1 MAGNL
6 PIDGRRLWDDLMQLA
21 GITDPGKPYTRR
33 SFSPLFDEGRVWLRK
48 RFEAAGLETRI
59 DSGGNL
65 IGRRAGSDPKAGTI
79 LIGSHSDTV
88 PSGGRFDGTAGVL
101 AALEIARSLA
111 DKGITLRH
119 AIEVVDFLAE
129 EPSEFGLSCIGS
141 RGMAGVL
148 DNRMLAY
155 TDPSGEVLSHAID
168 RVGGNVA
175 TLPAAKRSDIAAFF
189 ELHIEQGLVLQ
200 EGKIDVGIVTA
211 IVGITRVEIVFKG
224 SADHAGTTPM
234 HLRRDAFTPAA
245 KTAVFVD
252 RIARELVGR
261 NAGLFV
267 ATIGI
272 VSVAPGASNVV
283 PEEAR
288 IVIDARSE
296 NRALMEEFLAA
307 LDAETA
313 AFAAQSRVERAV
325 LMRLSDTDPTACDP
339 RLRALLRESADA
351 LGFSSTDI
359 ASGAGHDAAF
369 VARIAPSAMLFI
381 PCRDGKS
388 HAPEEWAE
396 PEALAAGTA
405 VIAETV
411 LRFDRMQ
418 AAPQGAYERD
428 HDGTHTG

>member
-6 PIDGRRLWDDLMQLA
+6 PIDGQRLWDDLMQLA
-21 GITDPGKPYTRR
+21 EITEPGKPYTRR
-33 SFSPLFDEGRVWLRK
+33 SFSPLFDEGRAWLRK
-48 RFEAAGLETRI
+48 RFEAAGLETRF
-59 DSGGNL
+59 DEAGNL
-65 IGRRAGSDPKAGTI
+65 IGRRAGSDPALGTI

-111 DKGITLRH
+111 DRGVALRH
-119 AIEVVDFLAE
+119 TIEVVDFLAE

-141 RGMAGVL
+141 RGLAGAMEE
-148 DNRMLAY
+148 RMLGY

-168 RVGGNVA
+168 RIGGKVSSLA
-175 TLPAAKRSDIAAFF
+175 RARRSDIAAFF

-211 IVGITRVEIVFKG
+211 IVGITRIEIVFSG
-224 SADHAGTTPM
+224 AADHAGTTPM

-245 KTAVFVD
+245 KSAVFVD

-261 NAGLFV
+261 GEGLFV

-283 PEEAR
+283 PQEAR

-296 NRALMEEFLAA
+296 NRALMEEFLAR
-307 LDAETA
+307 LDTETA
-313 AFAAQSRVERAV
+313 QFAAEARTERAV
-325 LMRLSDTDPTACDP
+325 LALLSDTNPTACDP
-339 RLRALLRESADA
+339 QLRDILRESANA
-351 LGFSSTDI
+351 LGFSSIDI

-369 VARIAPSAMLFI
+369 VARIAPAAMLFI

-396 PEALAAGTA
+396 PDALAAGTA
-405 VIAETV
+405 VIAEAV
-411 LRFDRMQ
+411 LRFDRMR
-418 AAPQGAYERD
+418 AALTAGAA
-428 HDGTHTG
+428 

>member
-21 GITDPGKPYTRR
+21 EITDPGKPYTRR
-33 SFSPLFDEGRVWLRK
+33 SFSPLFDKGRVWLRR
-48 RFEAAGLETRI
+48 RFEEAGLETRI
-59 DSGGNL
+59 DAAGNL
-65 IGRRAGSDPKAGTI
+65 IGRREGTEPSAGTI

-88 PSGGRFDGTAGVL
+88 PSGGRFDGPAGEL
-101 AALEIARSLA
+101 AALDIVRTLA
-111 DKGITLRH
+111 ESGVALRH
-119 AIEVVDFLAE
+119 NVEVIDFLAE

-148 DNRMLAY
+148 DVRMLAY

-168 RVGGNVA
+168 RVGGTVGDLTSARRN
-175 TLPAAKRSDIAAFF
+175 DIAAFF

-200 EGKIDVGIVTA
+200 DGRIDVGVVTA
-211 IVGITRVEIVFKG
+211 IVGITRVEVVFRG

-245 KTAVFVD
+245 KSAVFID
-252 RIARELVGR
+252 RVARELVAR
-261 NAGLFV
+261 RAGLFV

-272 VSVAPGASNVV
+272 VSVTPGASNVV
-283 PEEAR
+283 PQEAR

-296 NRALMEEFLAA
+296 NRALMDEFLAR
-307 LDAETA
+307 LDAETSA
-313 AFAAQSRVERAV
+313 YAQESRTERTSFT
-325 LMRLSDTDPTACDP
+325 LLSDTNPTACDP
-339 RLRALLRESADA
+339 SLRGLLRDSANA

-369 VARIAPSAMLFI
+369 VARFAPAAMLFI

-396 PEALAAGTA
+396 PDAIAAGTA
-405 VIAETV
+405 VIAEAV
-411 LRFDRMQ
+411 LRFDR
-418 AAPQGAYERD
+418 GA
-428 HDGTHTG
+428 

>member
-1 MAGNL
+1 MTSNL
-6 PIDGRRLWDDLMQLA
+6 PIDGRRLWDDLMHLA
-21 GITDPGKPYTRR
+21 EITDPGKPYTRR
-33 SFSPLFDEGRVWLRK
+33 SFSPLFDEGRLWLRQ

-59 DSGGNL
+59 DAAGNL
-65 IGRRAGSDPKAGTI
+65 IGRRAGSEPAAGTI
-79 LIGSHSDTV
+79 MIGSHSDTV

-101 AALEIARSLA
+101 AALEIARSIA
-111 DKGITLRH
+111 QSGTALRH
-119 AIEVVDFLAE
+119 NLEVIDFLAE

-141 RGMAGVL
+141 RGMAGVMEE
-148 DNRMLAY
+148 RMLAY

-168 RVGGNVA
+168 RVGGNVSALA
-175 TLPAAKRSDIAAFF
+175 TARRDDIGAFF

-200 EGKIDVGIVTA
+200 DGKIDVGIVTA
-211 IVGITRVEIVFKG
+211 IVGITRIEVVFKG

-252 RIARELVGR
+252 RVARELVAR

-272 VSVAPGASNVV
+272 ASVAPGASNVV
-283 PEEAR
+283 PQEAR
-288 IVIDARSE
+288 IIIDARSE
-296 NRALMEEFLAA
+296 NRALMDEFLAR
-307 LDAETA
+307 LDTETA
-313 AFAAQSRVERAV
+313 AFAKESRTERAV
-325 LMRLSDTDPTACDP
+325 FARLSDTNPTACDAG
-339 RLRALLRESADA
+339 LRELLRDSARA

-369 VARIAPSAMLFI
+369 VARIAPSAMVFI

-396 PEALAAGTA
+396 PDALAAGTA
-405 VIAETV
+405 VIAEAV
-411 LRFDRMQ
+411 LRFDRLD
-418 AAPQGAYERD
+418 A
-428 HDGTHTG
+428 

>member
-6 PIDGRRLWDDLMQLA
+6 PVDGQRLWNDLMQLA
-21 GITDPGKPYTRR
+21 EITDPGKPYTRR
-33 SFSPLFDEGRVWLRK
+33 SFSPLFDKGRVWLRQ
-48 RFEAAGLETRI
+48 RFEAAGLQTRI
-59 DSGGNL
+59 DAAGNL
-65 IGRRAGSDPKAGTI
+65 IGRREGAEPAAGTI
-79 LIGSHSDTV
+79 MIGSHSDTV
-88 PSGGRFDGTAGVL
+88 PSGGRFDGAGGVI
-101 AALEIARSLA
+101 AALEIARSIA
-111 DKGITLRH
+111 DSGVSLRH

-141 RGMAGVL
+141 RGIAGAM
-148 DNRMLAY
+148 DDGMLRY

-168 RVGGNVA
+168 RVGGHV
-175 TLPAAKRSDIAAFF
+175 PALASAKRSDIAAFF

-211 IVGITRVEIVFKG
+211 IVGITRIEIVFKG

-252 RIARELVGR
+252 RISRELVAR
-261 NAGLFV
+261 KSGLFV

-272 VSVAPGASNVV
+272 VSVSPGASNVV
-283 PEEAR
+283 PQEAR

-296 NRALMEEFLAA
+296 NRALMDEFLSE
-307 LDAETA
+307 LEVQTMT
-313 AFAAQSRVERAV
+313 FAQESRTERASFA
-325 LMRLSDTDPTACDP
+325 RLSDTYPTACDP
-339 RLRALLRESADA
+339 SLRKLLRESANA
-351 LGFSSTDI
+351 LGFTSTDI

-369 VARIAPSAMLFI
+369 VARIAPAAMLFI

-396 PEALAAGTA
+396 PDALAAGTA
-405 VIAETV
+405 VIAEAV
-411 LRFDRMQ
+411 LRFDREKTE
-418 AAPQGAYERD
+418 AARGGD
-428 HDGTHTG
+428 

>member
-6 PIDGRRLWDDLMQLA
+6 PIDGKRLWDDLMRLA
-21 GITDPGKPYTRR
+21 KITEPGKPYTRR
-33 SFSPLFDEGRVWLRK
+33 SFSRLFDEGRTWLRQ
-48 RFEAAGLETRI
+48 RFEAAGLQTRI
-59 DSGGNL
+59 DTAGNL
-65 IGRRAGSDPKAGTI
+65 IGRRAGSDPDAGTI
-79 LIGSHSDTV
+79 MIGSHSDTV

-101 AALEIARSLA
+101 TALEIARSLA
-111 DKGITLRH
+111 DRGVTLRH

-141 RGMAGVL
+141 RGMAGVM
-148 DNRMLAY
+148 DDRMLAY

-168 RVGGNVA
+168 RVGGKV
-175 TLPAAKRSDIAAFF
+175 TSLPAAKRSDVAAFF

-200 EGKIDVGIVTA
+200 ESRIDVGIVTA
-211 IVGITRVEIVFKG
+211 IVGITRIEIVFRG

-252 RIARELVGR
+252 RVARDLVAR
-261 NAGLFV
+261 NEGLFV

-272 VSVAPGASNVV
+272 VSVTPGASNVV
-283 PEEAR
+283 PQEAR

-296 NRALMEEFLAA
+296 NRALMDDFLTA
-307 LDAETA
+307 LDTETL
-313 AFAAQSRVERAV
+313 AFAKESRTERA
-325 LMRLSDTDPTACDP
+325 MFARLSDTNPTACDP
-339 RLRALLRESADA
+339 GLRELLRESANA

-369 VARIAPSAMLFI
+369 VARIAPAAMVFI

-396 PEALAAGTA
+396 PDALAAGTA
-405 VIAETV
+405 VIAEAV

-418 AAPQGAYERD
+418 AAPRAA
-428 HDGTHTG
+428 

>member
-6 PIDGRRLWDDLMQLA
+6 PIDGQRLWDDLMQLA
-21 GITDPGKPYTRR
+21 RITEPGKPYTRR
-33 SFSPLFDEGRVWLRK
+33 SFSPLFDEGRTWLRR
-48 RFEAAGLETRI
+48 RFEAAGLATRI
-59 DSGGNL
+59 DEAGNL
-65 IGRRAGSDPKAGTI
+65 IGRRTGTEASLGTI

-88 PSGGRFDGTAGVL
+88 PSGGRFDGVAGVL
-101 AALEIARSLA
+101 AALEIVRSLA
-111 DKGITLRH
+111 DRGVALRH
-119 AIEVVDFLAE
+119 DIEVIDFLAE

-141 RGMAGVL
+141 RGMAGVME
-148 DNRMLAY
+148 DRMLAY
-155 TDPSGEVLSHAID
+155 TDPSGEVLAQAID

-175 TLPAAKRSDIAAFF
+175 LLAKARRSDIAAFF

-200 EGKIDVGIVTA
+200 DGGIDVGIVTA
-211 IVGITRVEIVFKG
+211 IVGITRVEIVFRG

-252 RIARELVGR
+252 HIARDLVARGE
-261 NAGLFV
+261 GLFV
-267 ATIGI
+267 ATIGV
-272 VSVAPGASNVV
+272 VSVTPGASNVV
-283 PEEAR
+283 PQEAR

-296 NRALMEEFLAA
+296 NRALMNEFLAR
-307 LDAETA
+307 LDTETER
-313 AFAAQSRVERAV
+313 FAADSRTDRAV
-325 LMRLSDTDPTACDP
+325 FARLSDTNPTACD
-339 RLRALLRESADA
+339 AGLREVLRDSANA

-369 VARIAPSAMLFI
+369 VARIAPAAMVFI

-396 PEALAAGTA
+396 PDAVAAGA
-405 VIAETV
+405 SVIAEAV

-418 AAPQGAYERD
+418 PAPRAS
-428 HDGTHTG
+428 

>member
-1 MAGNL
+1 MTSNL
-6 PIDGRRLWDDLMQLA
+6 PIDGRRLWDDLMHLA
-21 GITDPGKPYTRR
+21 EITDPAKPYTRR
-33 SFSPLFDEGRVWLRK
+33 SFSPLFDEGRLWLRQ

-59 DSGGNL
+59 DAAGNL
-65 IGRRAGSDPKAGTI
+65 IGRRAGSEPAAGTI
-79 LIGSHSDTV
+79 MIGSHSDTV

-101 AALEIARSLA
+101 AALEIARSIA
-111 DKGITLRH
+111 QSGTALRH
-119 AIEVVDFLAE
+119 NLEVIDFLAE

-141 RGMAGVL
+141 RGMAGVMEE
-148 DNRMLAY
+148 RMLAY

-168 RVGGNVA
+168 RVGGNVSALA
-175 TLPAAKRSDIAAFF
+175 TARRDDIKAFF

-200 EGKIDVGIVTA
+200 DGKIDVGIVTA
-211 IVGITRVEIVFKG
+211 IVGITRIEVVFKG

-252 RIARELVGR
+252 RVARELVAR

-272 VSVAPGASNVV
+272 ASVAPGASNVV
-283 PEEAR
+283 PQEAR
-288 IVIDARSE
+288 IIIDARSE
-296 NRALMEEFLAA
+296 NRALMDEFLAR
-307 LDAETA
+307 LDTETA
-313 AFAAQSRVERAV
+313 AFAKESRTERAV
-325 LMRLSDTDPTACDP
+325 FARLSDTNPTACDAG
-339 RLRALLRESADA
+339 LRELLRDSARA

-369 VARIAPSAMLFI
+369 VARIAPSAMVFI

-396 PEALAAGTA
+396 PDALAAGTA
-405 VIAETV
+405 VIAEAV
-411 LRFDRMQ
+411 LRFDRLD
-418 AAPQGAYERD
+418 A
-428 HDGTHTG
+428 

>member
-21 GITDPGKPYTRR
+21 EITEPGKPYTRR
-33 SFSPLFDEGRVWLRK
+33 SFSPLFDEGRVWLRN
-48 RFEAAGLETRI
+48 RFEAAGLKTRI
-59 DSGGNL
+59 DAAGNL
-65 IGRRAGSDPKAGTI
+65 IGRREGSDKSARTI
-79 LIGSHSDTV
+79 MIGSHSDTV
-88 PSGGRFDGTAGVL
+88 PSGGRFDGPAGVL
-101 AALEIARSLA
+101 AALEIARSLS
-111 DKGITLRH
+111 DRGLTLRH

-148 DNRMLAY
+148 DDGMLKY
-155 TDPSGEVLSHAID
+155 TEPGGEVLAHAID
-168 RVGGNVA
+168 RVGGRVSA
-175 TLPAAKRSDIAAFF
+175 LPSAKRKDIAAFF

-200 EGKIDVGIVTA
+200 DSKTDVGVVSA
-211 IVGITRVEIVFKG
+211 IVGITRVEIVFRG

-234 HLRRDAFTPAA
+234 RLRRDAFTPAA

-252 RIARELVGR
+252 RAAREMVAR

-272 VSVAPGASNVV
+272 VSVSPGASNVV
-283 PEEAR
+283 PQEAR

-296 NRALMEEFLAA
+296 NRALMDEFLARLEIETLA
-307 LDAETA
+307 LAKE
-313 AFAAQSRVERAV
+313 SRTERAV
-325 LMRLSDTDPTACDP
+325 MTRLSDTNPTSCDP
-339 RLRALLRESADA
+339 ALRQLLRDSADT
-351 LGFSSTDI
+351 LGFSHIDI

-369 VARIAPSAMLFI
+369 VARIAPAAMLFI

-396 PEALAAGTA
+396 PDAIAAGTA
-405 VIAETV
+405 VIAEAV
-411 LRFDRMQ
+411 LRFDRLH
-418 AAPQGAYERD
+418 APQNTDAA
-428 HDGTHTG
+428 

>member
-6 PIDGRRLWDDLMQLA
+6 PIDGRRLWDDLMRLA
-21 GITDPGKPYTRR
+21 EITDPGKPYTRR
-33 SFSPLFDEGRVWLRK
+33 SFSPLFDEGRIWLRQ
-48 RFEAAGLETRI
+48 RFEEAGLETRI
-59 DSGGNL
+59 DTAGNL
-65 IGRRAGSDPKAGTI
+65 IGRRAGTDPAVGTI

-88 PSGGRFDGTAGVL
+88 PSGGRFDGPAGVL

-111 DKGITLRH
+111 DSGVVLRH
-119 AIEVVDFLAE
+119 AIEVIDFLAE

-141 RGMAGVL
+141 RGMAGVM
-148 DNRMLAY
+148 DDKMLRY
-155 TDPSGEVLSHAID
+155 TDPAGEALSNAID

-175 TLPAAKRSDIAAFF
+175 SLPSAKRNDIAAFF

-200 EGKIDVGIVTA
+200 NGKIDVGIVTA
-211 IVGITRVEIVFKG
+211 IVGITRTEIIFRG

-252 RIARELVGR
+252 RVAREFVAR
-261 NAGLFV
+261 KAGLFV

-272 VSVAPGASNVV
+272 VSVSPGASNVV
-283 PEEAR
+283 PQEAR

-296 NRALMEEFLAA
+296 NRALMDEFLAL
-307 LDAETA
+307 LDRETT
-313 AFAAQSRVERAV
+313 AFAEDSGTERKVFAQ
-325 LMRLSDTDPTACDP
+325 LSDTNPTACDP
-339 RLRALLRESADA
+339 GLRALLRDSANA
-351 LGFSSTDI
+351 LGFTSTDI

-369 VARIAPSAMLFI
+369 VARIAPAAMLFI

-396 PEALAAGTA
+396 PDALAAGAA
-405 VIAETV
+405 VIAEAV
-411 LRFDRMQ
+411 LHFDR
-418 AAPQGAYERD
+418 GR
-428 HDGTHTG
+428 

>member
-1 MAGNL
+1 MTSNL
-6 PIDGRRLWDDLMQLA
+6 PIDGRRLWDDLIHLA
-21 GITDPGKPYTRR
+21 EITDPAKPYTRR
-33 SFSPLFDEGRVWLRK
+33 SFSPLFDEGRLWLRQ

-59 DSGGNL
+59 DAAGNL
-65 IGRRAGSDPKAGTI
+65 IGRRAGSEPAAGTI
-79 LIGSHSDTV
+79 MIGSHSDTV

-101 AALEIARSLA
+101 AALEIARSIA
-111 DKGITLRH
+111 QSGTALRH
-119 AIEVVDFLAE
+119 NLEVIDFLAE

-141 RGMAGVL
+141 RGMAGVMEE
-148 DNRMLAY
+148 RMLAY

-168 RVGGNVA
+168 RVGGNVSALA
-175 TLPAAKRSDIAAFF
+175 TARRDDIKAFF

-200 EGKIDVGIVTA
+200 DGKIDVGIVTA
-211 IVGITRVEIVFKG
+211 IVGITRIEVVFKG

-252 RIARELVGR
+252 RVARELVAR

-272 VSVAPGASNVV
+272 ASVAPGASNVV
-283 PEEAR
+283 PQEAR
-288 IVIDARSE
+288 IIIDARSE
-296 NRALMEEFLAA
+296 NRALMDEFLAR
-307 LDAETA
+307 LDTETA
-313 AFAAQSRVERAV
+313 AFAKESRTERAV
-325 LMRLSDTDPTACDP
+325 FARLSDTNPTACDAG
-339 RLRALLRESADA
+339 LRELLRDSARA

-369 VARIAPSAMLFI
+369 VARIAPSAMVFI

-396 PEALAAGTA
+396 PDALAAGTA
-405 VIAETV
+405 VIAEAV
-411 LRFDRMQ
+411 LRFDRLD
-418 AAPQGAYERD
+418 A
-428 HDGTHTG
+428 

>member
-6 PIDGRRLWDDLMQLA
+6 PIDGRRLWDDLMRLA
-21 GITDPGKPYTRR
+21 EITDPARPYTRR
-33 SFSPLFDEGRVWLRK
+33 SFSPLFDKGRVWLRN
-48 RFEAAGLETRI
+48 RFADAGLDTSM
-59 DSGGNL
+59 DTAGNL
-65 IGRRAGSDPKAGTI
+65 IGRRAGSDPALGTI

-88 PSGGRFDGTAGVL
+88 PSGGRFDGAGGVI
-101 AALEIARSLA
+101 AALEIVRSIA
-111 DKGITLRH
+111 ESGVALRH

-148 DNRMLAY
+148 DQKMLGY

-168 RVGGNVA
+168 RVGGNVSA
-175 TLPAAKRSDIAAFF
+175 LASARRSDIAAFF

-200 EGKIDVGIVTA
+200 EGRIDVGIVTA
-211 IVGITRVEIVFKG
+211 IVGITRVEVVFRG

-245 KTAVFVD
+245 KTAMFVD
-252 RIARELVGR
+252 RLARELVAR
-261 NAGLFV
+261 RQGLFV

-272 VSVAPGASNVV
+272 VSVSPGASNVV
-283 PEEAR
+283 PQESR

-296 NRALMEEFLAA
+296 NRVLMDEFLAA

-313 AFAAQSRVERAV
+313 KFAEQSRTERAV
-325 LMRLSDTDPTACDP
+325 FARLSDTNPTACDP
-339 RLRALLRESADA
+339 VLRELLRDSANA

-369 VARIAPSAMLFI
+369 VARIAPAAMLFI

-405 VIAETV
+405 VIADAV
-411 LRFDRMQ
+411 LRFDRKP
-418 AAPQGAYERD
+418 AAPPA
-428 HDGTHTG
+428 

>member
-6 PIDGRRLWDDLMQLA
+6 PIDGQRLWDDLMQLA
-21 GITDPGKPYTRR
+21 EITEPGKPYTRR
-33 SFSPLFDEGRVWLRK
+33 SFSPLFDEGRAWLRK

-59 DSGGNL
+59 DEAGNL
-65 IGRRAGSDPKAGTI
+65 IGRRAGSDPALGTI

-88 PSGGRFDGTAGVL
+88 PSGGRFDGTSGVL
-101 AALEIARSLA
+101 TALEIARSLA
-111 DKGITLRH
+111 DRGVALRH
-119 AIEVVDFLAE
+119 TLEVVDFLAE

-141 RGMAGVL
+141 RGMAGVMEQ
-148 DNRMLAY
+148 RMLGY

-168 RVGGNVA
+168 RVGGKVSSLA
-175 TLPAAKRSDIAAFF
+175 KAKRIDIAAFF

-200 EGKIDVGIVTA
+200 DGKIDVGIVTA
-211 IVGITRVEIVFKG
+211 IVGITRIEIMFSG
-224 SADHAGTTPM
+224 AADHAGTTPM

-252 RIARELVGR
+252 RTARELVGR
-261 NAGLFV
+261 GEGLFV

-283 PEEAR
+283 PQEAK

-296 NRALMEEFLAA
+296 NRALMDEFLTR
-307 LDAETA
+307 LDTETA
-313 AFAAQSRVERAV
+313 QFAADARTERAV
-325 LMRLSDTDPTACDP
+325 FAQLSDTNPTACDSG
-339 RLRALLRESADA
+339 LRALLRDSANA

-369 VARIAPSAMLFI
+369 MARIAPAAMVFI

-396 PEALAAGTA
+396 PDALAAGTA
-405 VIAETV
+405 VIAEAV
-411 LRFDRMQ
+411 LLFDRMQ
-418 AAPQGAYERD
+418 SAPHAA
-428 HDGTHTG
+428 

>member
-1 MAGNL
+1 MASNL

-21 GITDPGKPYTRR
+21 EITDADKPYTRR
-33 SFSPLFDEGRVWLRK
+33 SFSPLFDQGRVWLRQ

-59 DSGGNL
+59 DNAGNL
-65 IGRRAGSDPKAGTI
+65 SGRRAGSEPDAGTI

-88 PSGGRFDGTAGVL
+88 PSGGRFDGPAGVL
-101 AALEIARSLA
+101 AALEIVRSLA
-111 DKGITLRH
+111 NSGVVLRH
-119 AIEVVDFLAE
+119 AIEVIDFLAE

-148 DNRMLAY
+148 DDAMLRY

-175 TLPAAKRSDIAAFF
+175 ALATAKRNDIACFF

-200 EGKIDVGIVTA
+200 DGRIDVGIVTA
-211 IVGITRVEIVFKG
+211 IVGITRIEVMFRG

-252 RIARELVGR
+252 RIAREFVAR
-261 NAGLFV
+261 KAGLFV

-272 VSVAPGASNVV
+272 VSVTPGASNVV
-283 PEEAR
+283 PQEAR

-296 NRALMEEFLAA
+296 NRALMDEFLAL
-307 LDAETA
+307 LDRETH
-313 AFAAQSRVERAV
+313 AFASESRTERAV
-325 LMRLSDTDPTACDP
+325 FARLSDTNPTACDAN
-339 RLRALLRESADA
+339 LRGLLRDSAHA
-351 LGFSSTDI
+351 LGFTSTDI

-369 VARIAPSAMLFI
+369 VARIAPAAMLFI

-396 PEALAAGTA
+396 PDALAAGAA
-405 VIAETV
+405 VIAEAV
-411 LRFDRMQ
+411 LRFDR
-418 AAPQGAYERD
+418 GD
-428 HDGTHTG
+428 STG

>member
-6 PIDGRRLWDDLMQLA
+6 PIDGQRLWDDLMQLA
-21 GITDPGKPYTRR
+21 EITEPGKPYTRR
-33 SFSPLFDEGRVWLRK
+33 SFSPLFDEGRAWLRK
-48 RFEAAGLETRI
+48 RFEAAGLETRF
-59 DSGGNL
+59 DEAGNL
-65 IGRRAGSDPKAGTI
+65 IGRRAGSDPALGTI

-101 AALEIARSLA
+101 TALEIARSLA
-111 DKGITLRH
+111 DRGVALRH
-119 AIEVVDFLAE
+119 TIEVVDFLAE

-141 RGMAGVL
+141 RGLAGAMEE
-148 DNRMLAY
+148 RMLGY

-168 RVGGNVA
+168 RIGGKVA
-175 TLPAAKRSDIAAFF
+175 ALASAKRGDIAAFF

-200 EGKIDVGIVTA
+200 DARIDVGVVTA

-252 RIARELVGR
+252 RVARELVGR
-261 NAGLFV
+261 GEGLFV

-283 PEEAR
+283 PQEAR

-296 NRALMEEFLAA
+296 NRTLMDEFLAR
-307 LDAETA
+307 LDEETA
-313 AFAAQSRVERAV
+313 TFAEESRTERAV
-325 LMRLSDTDPTACDP
+325 LALLSDTNPTACDP
-339 RLRALLRESADA
+339 ALRALLRDSANA
-351 LGFSSTDI
+351 LGFSSMDI

-369 VARIAPSAMLFI
+369 VARIAPAAMLFI

-396 PEALAAGTA
+396 PDALAAGTA
-405 VIAETV
+405 VIAEAV
-411 LRFDRMQ
+411 LRFDRMR
-418 AAPQGAYERD
+418 AAPTAGAA
-428 HDGTHTG
+428 

>member
-6 PIDGRRLWDDLMQLA
+6 PIDGQRLWDDLMQLA
-21 GITDPGKPYTRR
+21 RITEPGKPYTRR
-33 SFSPLFDEGRVWLRK
+33 SFSPLFDEGRTWLRR
-48 RFEAAGLETRI
+48 RFEAAGLATRI
-59 DSGGNL
+59 DEAGNL
-65 IGRRAGSDPKAGTI
+65 IGRRTGTEASLGTI

-88 PSGGRFDGTAGVL
+88 PSGGRFDGVAGVL
-101 AALEIARSLA
+101 AALEIVRSLA
-111 DKGITLRH
+111 DRGVALRH
-119 AIEVVDFLAE
+119 DIEVIDFLAE

-141 RGMAGVL
+141 RGMAGVME
-148 DNRMLAY
+148 DRMLAY
-155 TDPSGEVLSHAID
+155 TDPSGEVLAQAID

-175 TLPAAKRSDIAAFF
+175 LLAKARRSDIAAFF

-200 EGKIDVGIVTA
+200 DGGIDVGIVTA
-211 IVGITRVEIVFKG
+211 IVGITRVEIVFRG

-252 RIARELVGR
+252 HIARDLVARGE
-261 NAGLFV
+261 GLFV
-267 ATIGI
+267 ATIG
-272 VSVAPGASNVV
+272 VASVTPGASNVV
-283 PEEAR
+283 PQEAR

-296 NRALMEEFLAA
+296 NRALMNEFLAR
-307 LDAETA
+307 LDTETER
-313 AFAAQSRVERAV
+313 FAADSRTDRAV
-325 LMRLSDTDPTACDP
+325 FARLSDTNPTACD
-339 RLRALLRESADA
+339 AGLREVLRDSANA

-369 VARIAPSAMLFI
+369 VARIAPAAMVFI

-396 PEALAAGTA
+396 PDAVAAGA
-405 VIAETV
+405 SVIAEAV

-418 AAPQGAYERD
+418 PAPRAA
-428 HDGTHTG
+428 

>member
-6 PIDGRRLWDDLMQLA
+6 PIDGKRLWDDLMRLA
-21 GITDPGKPYTRR
+21 KITEPGKPYTRR
-33 SFSPLFDEGRVWLRK
+33 SFSRLFDEGRTWLRQ
-48 RFEAAGLETRI
+48 RFEAAGLQTRI
-59 DSGGNL
+59 DTAGNL
-65 IGRRAGSDPKAGTI
+65 IGRRAGSDPDAGTI
-79 LIGSHSDTV
+79 MIGSHSDTV

-101 AALEIARSLA
+101 TALEIARSLA
-111 DKGITLRH
+111 DRGVTLRH

-141 RGMAGVL
+141 RGMAGVM
-148 DNRMLAY
+148 DDRMLAY

-168 RVGGNVA
+168 RVGGKV
-175 TLPAAKRSDIAAFF
+175 TSLPAAKRSDIAAFF

-200 EGKIDVGIVTA
+200 ESRIDVGIVTA
-211 IVGITRVEIVFKG
+211 IVGITRIEIVFRG

-252 RIARELVGR
+252 RVARDLVAR
-261 NAGLFV
+261 NEGLFV

-272 VSVAPGASNVV
+272 VSVTPGASNVV
-283 PEEAR
+283 PQEAR

-296 NRALMEEFLAA
+296 NRALMDDFLTA
-307 LDAETA
+307 LDTETL
-313 AFAAQSRVERAV
+313 AFAKESRTERA
-325 LMRLSDTDPTACDP
+325 MFARLSDTNPTACDP
-339 RLRALLRESADA
+339 GLRELLRESANA

-369 VARIAPSAMLFI
+369 VARIAPAAMVFI

-396 PEALAAGTA
+396 PDALAAGTA
-405 VIAETV
+405 VIAEAV

-418 AAPQGAYERD
+418 AAPRAA
-428 HDGTHTG
+428 

>member
-1 MAGNL
+1 MTGNL
-6 PIDGRRLWDDLMQLA
+6 PVNGQRLWDDLMRLA
-21 GITDPGKPYTRR
+21 EITDPGKPYTRR
-33 SFSPLFDEGRVWLRK
+33 SFSPLFDRGRDWLRQ
-48 RFEAAGLETRI
+48 RFEAAGLETRL
-59 DSGGNL
+59 DTAGNL
-65 IGRRAGSDPKAGTI
+65 IGRRAGSNPDAGTI

-88 PSGGRFDGTAGVL
+88 PSGGRFDGPAGVL
-101 AALEIARSLA
+101 AALEIARSLSES
-111 DKGITLRH
+111 GVVLRH
-119 AIEVVDFLAE
+119 AVEVIDFLAE

-148 DNRMLAY
+148 NDKMLRYA
-155 TDPSGEVLSHAID
+155 DPSGEVLSHAID
-168 RVGGNVA
+168 RVGGDVA
-175 TLPAAKRSDIAAFF
+175 SLTTAKRSDIACFF

-200 EGKIDVGIVTA
+200 NGRIDVGIVTA
-211 IVGITRVEIVFKG
+211 IVGITRIEVVFRG

-252 RIARELVGR
+252 RIAREFVAR

-272 VSVAPGASNVV
+272 VSVTPGASNVV
-283 PEEAR
+283 PQEAR

-296 NRALMEEFLAA
+296 NRALMDEFLAL
-307 LDAETA
+307 LDRETS
-313 AFAAQSRVERAV
+313 AFANESRTERTVFA
-325 LMRLSDTDPTACDP
+325 RLSDTHPTACDSG
-339 RLRALLRESADA
+339 LRALLRDSANE

-369 VARIAPSAMLFI
+369 VARIAPAAMLFI

-396 PEALAAGTA
+396 PDALAAGAA
-405 VIAETV
+405 VIAEAV
-411 LRFDRMQ
+411 LRFDR
-418 AAPQGAYERD
+418 
-428 HDGTHTG
+428 GT